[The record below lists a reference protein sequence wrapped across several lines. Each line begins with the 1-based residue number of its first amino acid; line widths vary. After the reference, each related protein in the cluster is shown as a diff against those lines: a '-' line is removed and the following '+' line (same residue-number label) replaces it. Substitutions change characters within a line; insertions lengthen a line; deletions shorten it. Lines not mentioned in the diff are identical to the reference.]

1 MRYHKH
7 FIEEVWSIHTY
18 IRCCY
23 LFQKN
28 KKCVVV
34 LRCLFYATHY
44 RRQTHEKKTFN
55 NTALLLYSANKSK
68 QNTKNNNNNNALFL
82 WTTTTTLTTRACL
95 LLGFCDGVPLC
106 SCVLFSRQHQKR
118 IISAFFTPKTNV
130 LCRVCCC
137 VILKDDETMMNRQQ
151 QRRIVATAAVTCFLL
166 CLAASVAILL
176 REFQSDADAVQRTP
190 MYQHP
195 HAHDGSLLDRL
206 EDVEETVYKRLDPYL
221 RDDTGVI
228 GSLRKPI
235 DLPHFHHRWQ
245 KREQHPY
252 HRGGER

>member
-1 MRYHKH
+1 M
-7 FIEEVWSIHTY
+7 
-18 IRCCY
+18 
-23 LFQKN
+23 
-28 KKCVVV
+28 

-44 RRQTHEKKTFN
+44 RRQTHEKKTLN
-55 NTALLLYSANKSK
+55 NTALLLCSANKSK
-68 QNTKNNNNNNALFL
+68 QNTKNNNNNNALLL

-130 LCRVCCC
+130 LCRCCC

-151 QRRIVATAAVTCFLL
+151 RRRIVATAAVTCFLL

-221 RDDTGVI
+221 RDETGVI

-235 DLPHFHHRWQ
+235 DLPRFHRWQ
-245 KREQHPY
+245 KRDQRP
-252 HRGGER
+252 

>member
-1 MRYHKH
+1 M
-7 FIEEVWSIHTY
+7 
-18 IRCCY
+18 
-23 LFQKN
+23 
-28 KKCVVV
+28 
-34 LRCLFYATHY
+34 
-44 RRQTHEKKTFN
+44 
-55 NTALLLYSANKSK
+55 
-68 QNTKNNNNNNALFL
+68 
-82 WTTTTTLTTRACL
+82 
-95 LLGFCDGVPLC
+95 
-106 SCVLFSRQHQKR
+106 
-118 IISAFFTPKTNV
+118 
-130 LCRVCCC
+130 LCRCCC
-137 VILKDDETMMNRQQ
+137 VIPKDDDETRMNRQQ
-151 QRRIVATAAVTCFLL
+151 RRRIVATAAVTCFLL

-235 DLPHFHHRWQ
+235 DLPHFHPRWQ

>member
-1 MRYHKH
+1 MA
-7 FIEEVWSIHTY
+7 F
-18 IRCCY
+18 
-23 LFQKN
+23 L
-28 KKCVVV
+28 CVRV
-34 LRCLFYATHY
+34 LR
-44 RRQTHEKKTFN
+44 
-55 NTALLLYSANKSK
+55 
-68 QNTKNNNNNNALFL
+68 
-82 WTTTTTLTTRACL
+82 
-95 LLGFCDGVPLC
+95 FC
-106 SCVLFSRQHQKR
+106 QHQKR
-118 IISAFFTPKTNV
+118 ILISAFFITPETNGVVSV
-130 LCRVCCC
+130 LLRDT
-137 VILKDDETMMNRQQ
+137 KRRRETRMNRQQ
-151 QRRIVATAAVTCFLL
+151 RRRIVATAAVTCFLL

-235 DLPHFHHRWQ
+235 DLPHFHPRWQ

>member
-1 MRYHKH
+1 M
-7 FIEEVWSIHTY
+7 
-18 IRCCY
+18 
-23 LFQKN
+23 
-28 KKCVVV
+28 
-34 LRCLFYATHY
+34 LRCLYATH
-44 RRQTHEKKTFN
+44 RRRTRRR
-55 NTALLLYSANKSK
+55 LIYYSAIILC
-68 QNTKNNNNNNALFL
+68 QIETKHQEQQQRAL
-82 WTTTTTLTTRACL
+82 WTTTLTRACL

-130 LCRVCCC
+130 LCRCCC

-151 QRRIVATAAVTCFLL
+151 RRRIVATAAVTCFLL